1 VIAVNADKEDYRKKV
16 KNFYLT
22 SDNGR
27 VKSLSVKKEQK
38 ATIRTVRMEDAIALL
53 EIQREVVEEGD
64 FFISVSEEFKKTLE
78 QQSEWIKNILE
89 NERETLLVAEMDGE
103 IVGWIVFTTQDRKRL
118 SHTGSMGIMIKKE
131 KRNLGIG
138 KLLLEELLSWAE
150 LNPLI
155 EKVSLGVFSTNQKA
169 IALYKSMGFVE
180 EGRKIKEF
188 KFSDNEYVDDI
199 LMYKLVSDS

>member
-1 VIAVNADKEDYRKKV
+1 M
-16 KNFYLT
+16 
-22 SDNGR
+22 
-27 VKSLSVKKEQK
+27 SVKKEQK

-78 QQSEWIKNILE
+78 QQSEWIKNILG
-89 NERETLLVAEMDGE
+89 NERETLFVAELDGK

-180 EGRKIKEF
+180 EGRKIKGF

-199 LMYKLVSDS
+199 LMYKLVADC

>member
-1 VIAVNADKEDYRKKV
+1 MIAVNADKEDYRKKV